1 MECFNNENL
10 LKLIFSSISLYH
22 MNQIT
27 KKLHSKVINTTMLK
41 ILSYKNIFTSLGGRS
56 KNILKGHAH
65 YIRALATVGED
76 YIVSACS
83 DKTLKVWNTN
93 TYSCAMT
100 INEHK
105 ASVFYVLVLD
115 DGKLASCSSEQ
126 IKIWDIK
133 DNFKC
138 IKTISLTGYDAF
150 NKILKL
156 NNGNIICPAYD
167 GDMLYFL
174 IVNYNNDY
182 SCTNI
187 CTNNRTNWI
196 ISLES
201 LTDDKFFASGS
212 DTNNLINIWDVDDE
226 YKCIKTLNN
235 HTGGVYALLFD
246 KKDLLISGS
255 FDNTIKV
262 FSVSKDYQCVKD
274 IKVNDQVVCL
284 LLLPG
289 GYFASGLWNGE
300 VKIWDFS
307 SFSCVNVLKGHDEG
321 ITSLTL
327 LGDNRIASSSF
338 DRTIIIWDY

>member
-22 MNQIT
+22 INQIT
-27 KKLHSKVINTTMLK
+27 KKNHSKVINTTMLK
-41 ILSYKNIFTSLGGRS
+41 ILSYKKIFTSKGIGI
-56 KNILKGHAH
+56 KNTLKGHTH
-65 YIRALATVGED
+65 YIRALTTLSED
-76 YIVSACS
+76 FLVSACS
-83 DKTLKVWNTN
+83 DQTLKVWNTN

-100 INEHK
+100 ISEHK
-105 ASVFYVLVLD
+105 DSVFNVFILN
-115 DGKLASCSSEQ
+115 GNLASCSSEQ

-138 IKTISLTGYDAF
+138 IKTIHLAGYDAF
-150 NKILKL
+150 NKMLKL
-156 NNGNIICPAYD
+156 NNGNLVCPIYD

-174 IVNYNNDY
+174 IVNCNNDY
-182 SCTNI
+182 SCTKI

-196 ISLES
+196 ISLTG
-201 LTDDKFFASGS
+201 LTGDKFASGS
-212 DTNNLINIWDVDDE
+212 DTNNLISIWDVNDE

-235 HTGGVYALLFD
+235 HAGAVYALLFD

-262 FSVSKDYQCVKD
+262 FSISNDYQFIKD
-274 IKVNDQVVCL
+274 IKVDDRVVCL

-307 SFSCVNVLKGHDEG
+307 SFSCVKVVKGHDEA
-321 ITSLTL
+321 ISSLTL
-327 LGDNRIASSSF
+327 LGDNRIVSGSF
-338 DRTIIIWDY
+338 DRTIVIWDY